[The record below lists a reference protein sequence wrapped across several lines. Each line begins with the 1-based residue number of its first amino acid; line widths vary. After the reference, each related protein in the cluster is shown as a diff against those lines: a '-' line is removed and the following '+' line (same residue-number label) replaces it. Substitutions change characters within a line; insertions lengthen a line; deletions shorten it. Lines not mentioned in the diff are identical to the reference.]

1 MRYDAQ
7 VSHRAPVLVMETVLQ
22 ISSKYFF
29 IFDFKGSIY
38 QYGSLCI
45 LMCFAVSLIRTSTNN
60 FLRLLIIFFLFTEP
74 PTVALRP
81 SHHEVKAGTTMFL
94 NLAAEGTPP
103 PVFQWYRNGY
113 LVPGLTGKK

>member
-1 MRYDAQ
+1 MF
-7 VSHRAPVLVMETVLQ
+7 T
-22 ISSKYFF
+22 
-29 IFDFKGSIY
+29 
-38 QYGSLCI
+38 
-45 LMCFAVSLIRTSTNN
+45 T
-60 FLRLLIIFFLFTEP
+60 IITEP

-113 LVPGLTGKK
+113 LVPGLTGKKALQYIPVVYALEDNFLCFIYSFTVFLH